1 MIEITE
7 AYMIYDCGLIL
18 EGGGMRG
25 LYTAGVL
32 DFFQDKGIEFNV
44 CYGVSAGAVNG
55 LNYIAKQKRRMYR
68 VNVNYL
74 EDKNYA
80 GIGNLIT
87 TGNFFG
93 TEMCYHTIPEELDP
107 YDYETFLKY
116 EGEFY
121 AVITD
126 CETGQPQYIRLT
138 DLKKQIEIIRA
149 SCSLPLMAEMVSID
163 GKKYLDGGLSDS
175 IPVRKS
181 VRDGH
186 KKNLIILTRDIDYK
200 KKPNELLPIIKMKYR
215 EFPNLIKSI
224 ERRHIEYNRTI
235 EYIKNQE
242 KKGNVYVIRPSKPI
256 TIGRLEND
264 KSKLTMLYKQGYRE
278 AKKEYKTIMEFL
290 ACEN

>member
-1 MIEITE
+1 MV
-7 AYMIYDCGLIL
+7 YDCGLIL

-32 DFFQDKGIEFNV
+32 DFFQDRGIEFNA

-55 LNYIAKQKRRMYR
+55 LNYIAKQKGRMYR

-80 GIGNLIT
+80 GIGNLIF

-107 YDYETFLKY
+107 FDYETFRKY
-116 EGEFY
+116 KGEFY
-121 AVITD
+121 VVITD
-126 CETGQPQYIRLT
+126 CETGLPQYVKVT
-138 DLKKQIEIIRA
+138 DLKKQIDIVRA
-149 SCSLPLMAEMVSID
+149 SCSLPLMAEMVSIN
-163 GKKYLDGGLSDS
+163 GKKYMDGGLSDS

-186 KKNLIILTRDIDYK
+186 KKNIIILTRDIDYQK
-200 KKPNELLPIIKMKYR
+200 KKNEALPVIRMKYR
-215 EFPNLIKSI
+215 EYPGLIKAL
-224 ERRHIEYNRTI
+224 EKRHIEYNRTI
-235 EYIKNQE
+235 EYVKNQE
-242 KKGNVYVIRPSKPI
+242 KNGNVYVIRPSKPI

-264 KSKLTMLYKQGYRE
+264 KNRLTMLYHQGYKE
-278 AKKEYKTIMEFL
+278 AKADWQNILDFL
-290 ACEN
+290 TNLESE